1 MQPHHHHHHLLHYYY
16 YSINNFRPDPTR
28 WTHIHQWSQNNP
40 HHQIRAHT
48 HCHYKSHRF
57 QIYFSCNNNNSKAL
71 CFLLVFYET
80 ALEIDPNQFQDSKSL
95 ISIKIP
101 IWVSGFLTDFL
112 PHGSKRLLSFHTHAH
127 TERERNSSVISF
139 QSGLVRLG
147 QAWFRLDSGSKF
159 IEFKLFVIPMI
170 LVRSLTN
177 KNHRNLF
184 IYFIFQIK
192 KTYTVV
198 C

>member
-71 CFLLVFYET
+71 CFLLVLYET

-127 TERERNSSVISF
+127 TERERET
-139 QSGLVRLG
+139 GEERE
-147 QAWFRLDSGSKF
+147 K
-159 IEFKLFVIPMI
+159 KLFLFLFFWLFFFLPFFGLWIAFS
-170 LVRSLTN
+170 LVDR
-177 KNHRNLF
+177 RP
-184 IYFIFQIK
+184 I
-192 KTYTVV
+192 
-198 C
+198 